1 MRRWLIVAW
10 TAALAAVAFATP
22 LAAQGDLDC
31 STDFDSQREAQAVLT
46 ADPSD
51 PSNLDGDADGIAC
64 EDFFGG
70 VRVVRPG
77 SEVMVR
83 AEDTT
88 GSVTDLPATGNG
100 PTSTVGVKPAV
111 ALAAAASSLLAAL
124 AAVTIQ
130 CRRCASDPARD

>member
-1 MRRWLIVAW
+1 MRRWLIVAL

-51 PSNLDGDADGIAC
+51 PNNLDGDADGIAC

-70 VRVVRPG
+70 IGVVRPG

-100 PTSTVGVKPAV
+100 PTSTVGVKPAL
-111 ALAAAASSLLAAL
+111 ALAAAATSLLAAL

-130 CRRCASDPARD
+130 GRRCASDPVRD